1 MPTQKQNVVV
11 VDDDMSMNQAIKRLL
26 LAGGFA
32 VETFQSAEALL
43 ESDAAEN
50 AGCLVLDVGLPGLSG
65 FELQQ
70 RLKQR
75 GAERPVIFITAHDLP
90 SSQEQAQKAE
100 AVAYLPKPFPGL
112 SLMAAVSEALATPA
126 AGSFHQ
132 KQKEPL
138 MKSQNGTRVGS

>member
-43 ESDAAEN
+43 ESDAADK
-50 AGCLVLDVGLPGLSG
+50 AGCLVLDMRLPGMSG

-70 RLKQR
+70 RLKQG

-90 SSQEQAQKAE
+90 SSQEQARKAQ

-112 SLMAAVSEALATPA
+112 NLMAAVADALASSRKPA
-126 AGSFHQ
+126 TDSTGR
-132 KQKEPL
+132 
-138 MKSQNGTRVGS
+138 KSDFE

>member
-1 MPTQKQNVVV
+1 MPTQKQSVVV

-26 LAGGFA
+26 LAAGFA

-50 AGCLVLDVGLPGLSG
+50 AGCLVLDMRLPGMSG
-65 FELQQ
+65 LELQQ
-70 RLKQR
+70 RLKQG

-90 SSQEQAQKAE
+90 SSQEQARKAQ

-112 SLMAAVSEALATPA
+112 NLMAAVTDALASPENLATP
-126 AGSFHQ
+126 S
-132 KQKEPL
+132 
-138 MKSQNGTRVGS
+138 R

>member
-1 MPTQKQNVVV
+1 MPTQKHSVVV

-26 LAGGFA
+26 LAGGFT

-50 AGCLVLDVGLPGLSG
+50 AGCLVLDMRLPGMSG
-65 FELQQ
+65 FELQE
-70 RLKQR
+70 RLKQD

-90 SSQEQAQKAE
+90 SSQEQARKAQ

-112 SLMAAVSEALATPA
+112 NLMSAVADALASSSNETIA
-126 AGSFHQ
+126 HQ
-132 KQKEPL
+132 K
-138 MKSQNGTRVGS
+138 TRVGS

>member
-1 MPTQKQNVVV
+1 MLTQKQNVVV

-26 LAGGFA
+26 LAAGFA

-50 AGCLVLDVGLPGLSG
+50 AGCLVLDMRLPGMSG
-65 FELQQ
+65 LELQQ
-70 RLKQR
+70 RLKQG

-90 SSQEQAQKAE
+90 SSQEQARKAQ

-112 SLMAAVSEALATPA
+112 NLMAAVTDALASPENLATP
-126 AGSFHQ
+126 S
-132 KQKEPL
+132 
-138 MKSQNGTRVGS
+138 R

>member
-1 MPTQKQNVVV
+1 MPTQKHNVVV

-26 LAGGFA
+26 LAGGFS

-50 AGCLVLDVGLPGLSG
+50 AGCLVLDMRLPGMSG
-65 FELQQ
+65 FELQE
-70 RLKQR
+70 RLKQD

-90 SSQEQAQKAE
+90 SSQEQARKAH

-112 SLMAAVSEALATPA
+112 NLMSAVADALTSSHAASCSTGKKRDSA
-126 AGSFHQ
+126 
-132 KQKEPL
+132 
-138 MKSQNGTRVGS
+138 

>member
-1 MPTQKQNVVV
+1 MPTQKQDVVV
-11 VDDDMSMNQAIKRLL
+11 VDDDRSMNQAIKRLL
-26 LAGGFA
+26 LAAGFT

-50 AGCLVLDVGLPGLSG
+50 AGCLVLDMRLPGMSG

-70 RLKQR
+70 RLKQK

-90 SSQEQAQKAE
+90 SSQEQASKAQ

-112 SLMAAVSEALATPA
+112 SLMSAVADALASSHKPR
-126 AGSFHQ
+126 
-132 KQKEPL
+132 
-138 MKSQNGTRVGS
+138 SQPV

>member
-32 VETFQSAEALL
+32 VVTFQSAEALL
-43 ESDAAEN
+43 ESDAADN
-50 AGCLVLDVGLPGLSG
+50 AGCLVLDMRLPGMSG

-70 RLKQR
+70 RLKQG

-90 SSQEQAQKAE
+90 SSQEQARKAQ

-112 SLMAAVSEALATPA
+112 NLMAAVTDALAC
-126 AGSFHQ
+126 SR
-132 KQKEPL
+132 
-138 MKSQNGTRVGS
+138 KSGTDSTGRERDPE

>member
-43 ESDAAEN
+43 ESDAADN
-50 AGCLVLDVGLPGLSG
+50 AGCLVLDMRLPGMSG

-70 RLKQR
+70 RLKQG

-90 SSQEQAQKAE
+90 SSQEQARKAQ

-112 SLMAAVSEALATPA
+112 NLMAAVADALA
-126 AGSFHQ
+126 SSH
-132 KQKEPL
+132 
-138 MKSQNGTRVGS
+138 KSGTDSTGRKKDSE